1 MDNAAIFAGLLII
14 NGSYTDW
21 NYNDPENAI
30 AGTFLHGFEFLFVRI
45 APFVLPGSVI
55 GIALTFRKN

>member
-1 MDNAAIFAGLLII
+1 MN
-14 NGSYTDW
+14 W
-21 NYNDPENAI
+21 NYNDPGNAI